1 MRTIAKKLFY
11 STLSSPLFTSENTL
25 VTLFRRILYLF
36 LLNKLGK
43 VSAKHLH
50 GFLWRCNF
58 SVRGNGNTIIVGNR
72 TLLFRCKL
80 EVKGN
85 NTTLD
90 IGDDCIFGEVT
101 WGLRDDGSV
110 IKIGDRTQGSSD
122 SFCSM
127 EGGVVEVGEDSLFS
141 YNVEVRNTDSHS
153 IIDQDGNRTNP
164 AENVCIGKH
173 VWIAQDSLILKGSH
187 IPDNSIIGAKSLVNK
202 KFSED
207 GCIIAG
213 APAKVLKSGYNWSK
227 QRL

>member
-1 MRTIAKKLFY
+1 MRTIAKNIFFCV
-11 STLSSPLFTSENTL
+11 LSSPLFTSENTL
-25 VTLFRRILYLF
+25 VTLFRRILYIL

-50 GFLWRCNF
+50 CFLWRCNF
-58 SVRGNGNTIIVGNR
+58 SVRGNGNIVIVGNR

-80 EVKGN
+80 EIKGN

-90 IGDDCIFGEVT
+90 IGEDCIFSEVT

-110 IKIGDRTQGSSD
+110 IRIGARTQGRSD

-127 EGGVVEVGEDSLFS
+127 EGGIVEVGEDSLFS

-153 IIDQDGNRTNP
+153 IIDKEGNRTNP
-164 AENVCIGKH
+164 AENVYIGKH
-173 VWIAQDSLILKGSH
+173 VWIAQDSLILKGSY
-187 IPDNSIIGAKSLVNK
+187 IIDNSIVGAKSLVNK
-202 KFSED
+202 KFTED
-207 GCIIAG
+207 GSIIAG